1 LAVTTSARADVL
13 PNIPTVAEFI
23 PGYEATNWQ
32 GIGASKNVGAGII
45 GTLNREINAGLADP
59 VIKQRLAQLG
69 GVPMPMTPTE
79 FGKLVLDE
87 TDKWGKVI
95 KAIDIKMD

>member
-1 LAVTTSARADVL
+1 VL
-13 PNIPTVAEFI
+13 PNIPTGAEFI
-23 PGYEATNWQ
+23 PGYEATNSQ
-32 GIGASKNVGAGII
+32 GIEASKNVGAGII

-59 VIKQRLAQLG
+59 VIKQRLAELG
-69 GVPMPMTPTE
+69 GVPMSTTPTE

-95 KAIDIKMD
+95 KAADIKLDC